1 MRERLKCV
9 KRGYYKSMPNENQKP
24 RSSTALR
31 IIAVIVVAAALT
43 VGREFFIPVAMA
55 FCFHALLRPVVRA
68 LEGLHLPT
76 WLGAAV
82 VVLSVLFLMIA
93 GSWALSGPIGNFV
106 DRAPTSIRKA
116 REKIKA
122 MGSPFQRMSD
132 AASGTTAAT
141 APPSAPSM
149 APQSPPAA
157 QPAVPGLFATLLG
170 TGSAVIAGILEVL
183 VLLYLLLAAGNLLF
197 RKLVNVVPGPNDKRT
212 MKDVLHDT
220 ESIVGGYLIVTALIN
235 LGQAAAVGVAMWAIG
250 MPEPWMWAL
259 LTFVLEFIPYLGGA
273 TNVGLLLITAFTTF
287 SSTGKIL
294 LPAILYLV
302 ITTLQNNVVSPYA
315 YGGRLKLNPI
325 AVMICVMFWWF
336 IWGIPGVFLSIPIA
350 ATLKVLGDEVPRL
363 APLAEL
369 LGE

>member
-1 MRERLKCV
+1 MHDDHSK
-9 KRGYYKSMPNENQKP
+9 Q
-24 RSSTALR
+24 RSPAAIR
-31 IIAVIVVAAALT
+31 IIALILVAAALT
-43 VGREFFIPVAMA
+43 IGREFFIPVAMA
-55 FCFHALLRPVVRA
+55 FCFHALLRPVVRT
-68 LEGLHLPT
+68 LEAWHVPSP
-76 WLGAAV
+76 LGAAA
-82 VVLSVLFLMIA
+82 VVLSALFLIIA

-116 REKIKA
+116 REKIRA
-122 MGSPFQRMSD
+122 MGSPFQKMSD
-132 AASGTTAAT
+132 AAAGNPTTPPP
-141 APPSAPSM
+141 APPAPSAAPSV

-157 QPAVPGLFATLLG
+157 KPAVPGIFASLLG
-170 TGSAVIAGILEVL
+170 AGSLLIAGLVEVL

-197 RKLVNVVPGPNDKRT
+197 RKLVKVVPGPDEKRT

-220 ESIVGGYLIVTALIN
+220 ESIVARYLIVTALIN

-250 MPEPWMWAL
+250 MPEPLMWAL

-294 LPAILYLV
+294 MPALLYLV

-336 IWGIPGVFLSIPIA
+336 VWGIPGVFLSIPIA
-350 ATLKVLGDEVPRL
+350 ATLKVLGDQVPRL
-363 APLAEL
+363 SALAEL

>member
-1 MRERLKCV
+1 MQNDKAKPHSPLAIRL
-9 KRGYYKSMPNENQKP
+9 
-24 RSSTALR
+24 
-31 IIAVIVVAAALT
+31 IAAILVAAALT
-43 VGREFFIPVAMA
+43 IGREFFIPVAMA
-55 FCFHALLRPVVRA
+55 FCFHALLRPVVRTM
-68 LEGLHLPT
+68 EGWHLPS

-82 VVLSVLFLMIA
+82 VVLSVLFLIVA

-116 REKIKA
+116 REKIRA

-132 AASGTTAAT
+132 AATGNPA
-141 APPSAPSM
+141 APPSAPTSAPSM

-157 QPAVPGLFATLLG
+157 KPAVPGLFTSLLG
-170 TGSAVIAGILEVL
+170 AGSLVIAGLLEVL

-197 RKLVNVVPGPNDKRT
+197 RKLVKVVPGPDEKRT

-220 ESIVGGYLIVTALIN
+220 ESIVARYLIVTALIN
-235 LGQAAAVGVAMWAIG
+235 LGQAVVVGIAMWAIG

-294 LPAILYLV
+294 LPAILYVV

-350 ATLKVLGDEVPRL
+350 ATLKVLGDQVPRL
-363 APLAEL
+363 AALGEL

>member
-1 MRERLKCV
+1 MQND
-9 KRGYYKSMPNENQKP
+9 KRSPL
-24 RSSTALR
+24 AIR
-31 IIAVIVVAAALT
+31 IIAVILVVAALT

-55 FCFHALLRPVVRA
+55 FCFHALLRPVVRG
-68 LEGLHLPT
+68 LEVLRLPS
-76 WLGAAV
+76 WAGAAV
-82 VVLSVLFLMIA
+82 VVLSVLFAIIA

-106 DRAPTSIRKA
+106 DQAPASIRKA
-116 REKIKA
+116 REKVKA
-122 MGSPFQRMSD
+122 MGSPFQRLSD
-132 AASGTTAAT
+132 AAAGKQSVPLASPSSQEVQAT
-141 APPSAPSM
+141 PT

-157 QPAVPGLFATLLG
+157 QPAVPGLFASLLG
-170 TGSAVIAGILEVL
+170 AGSTLVAGLIEVL

-197 RKLVNVVPGPNDKRT
+197 RKLVNVVPGPTEKRT

-220 ESIVGGYLIVTALIN
+220 ESIVARYLIVTALIN
-235 LGQAAAVGVAMWAIG
+235 LGQAVAIGGAMWLIG
-250 MPEPWMWAL
+250 MPEPLMWAL

-336 IWGIPGVFLSIPIA
+336 VWGIPGVFLSIPIA
-350 ATLKVLGDEVPRL
+350 ATLKVLGDQVPRL